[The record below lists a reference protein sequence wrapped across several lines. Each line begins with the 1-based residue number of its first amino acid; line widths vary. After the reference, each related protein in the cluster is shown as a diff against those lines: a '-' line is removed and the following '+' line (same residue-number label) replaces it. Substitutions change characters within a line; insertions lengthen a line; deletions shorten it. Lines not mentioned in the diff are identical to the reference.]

1 MKQSLYESLNSY
13 LGANYIH
20 TTEEALNDLIS
31 LHKEVSFMNF
41 LKKKKN
47 KILSK
52 IKDSLN
58 SLVQADH
65 LICSDDKVNMPN
77 VKERRGLK

>member
-1 MKQSLYESLNSY
+1 MDPY

-31 LHKEVSFMNF
+31 LHKEISFMGF
-41 LKKKKN
+41 LRKKS

-52 IKDSLN
+52 IKGALDN
-58 SLVQADH
+58 LVQADH
-65 LICSDDKVNMPN
+65 LICTDEKVNMPT
-77 VKERRGLK
+77 VKERRGLR